1 MFNTKNIKSDS
12 GKTRPVISAGNYK
25 IKINSISFE
34 QTPYDKEA
42 YKIVLHVETEP
53 IEGEFEGFLKDKNN
67 PNGGRYAGQVGRVRF
82 QQYDYKDTVL
92 PSGIEI
98 KRDQSVLKSMVFL
111 AETLGIRDEL
121 DSVEAT
127 TLFEFMN
134 ACNQLFSNS
143 KFFNACI
150 CGREWENR
158 EGYVN
163 LDLFLA
169 RRSKSELPI
178 ESCDVENSR
187 LIKFDAEKHIIKLKK
202 KSVTSFESKD
212 NFTGDDFEL

>member
-1 MFNTKNIKSDS
+1 MLSTKNIKSENEDS
-12 GKTRPVISAGNYK
+12 RPVIGAGNHK
-25 IKINSISFE
+25 IKINSITFD
-34 QTPYDKEA
+34 QTPYDKDA

-53 IEGEFEGFLKDKNN
+53 IEGTFQGFLIDKNN
-67 PNGGRYAGQVGRVRF
+67 PSGPRFKGQVGRVRF
-82 QQYDYKDTVL
+82 QQYDYANKTL

-111 AETLGIRDEL
+111 AETLDMRDEL
-121 DSVEAT
+121 DTIEAQT
-127 TLFEFMN
+127 IFDFMK
-134 ACNQLFSNS
+134 ACDQIFSNS
-143 KFFNACI
+143 KYFNACV

-169 RRSKSELPI
+169 QKYKSELPI
-178 ESCDVENSR
+178 ESCDAENSK
-187 LIKFDAEKHIIKLKK
+187 LIKFDSEKHIIKLKK

-212 NFTGDDFEL
+212 SFTGDDFDL